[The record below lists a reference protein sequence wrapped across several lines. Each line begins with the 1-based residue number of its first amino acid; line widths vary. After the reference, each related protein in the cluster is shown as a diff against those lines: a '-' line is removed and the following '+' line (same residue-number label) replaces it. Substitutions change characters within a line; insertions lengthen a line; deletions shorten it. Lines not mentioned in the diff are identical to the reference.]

1 MEGCRLSS
9 NASGAPRPLEGLRVI
24 EMGSLVAGPFA
35 GHLLAEFGA
44 EVIKVEAPGSG
55 DELRTWRYVPPET
68 GTSLFWYFLSRNK
81 KCITLN
87 LKTPEGQDLLR
98 RLVRVSDVVVENFRP
113 GVLARW
119 NLSYDHLREVNPA
132 IIVVS
137 ISGYG
142 QTGPYRDKAGFGSS
156 AEALS
161 GIRYLTGYPDRPPVR
176 TGVALADEVAGMYA
190 AVAALMAVYYRDIR
204 GSKQGQ
210 HIDVALY
217 EAMFSFMDSLVPD
230 YDVTGV
236 IRQPAGTSLGMGAP
250 SNLYRTKDNK
260 YVHIGANNDN
270 TFRRCME
277 AIGRPDLAED
287 PRFQSNHGRVK
298 EVRFLDGVIEDWTQQ
313 HTMQEV
319 CEVMDRAG
327 VPTAPI
333 YTAEDIVKDPH
344 YRAREMLL
352 ELTVPGLGPVKFPG
366 VVPKFSLTPGRVEW
380 LGPALGEHNRDVY
393 QGLLGLSERELEG
406 LREKG
411 VI

>member
-1 MEGCRLSS
+1 M
-9 NASGAPRPLEGLRVI
+9 V

-44 EVIKVEAPGSG
+44 EVIKIEAPGAG
-55 DELRTWRYVPPET
+55 DELRKWRHVPPET
-68 GTSLFWYFLSRNK
+68 GTSLFWYFLARNK
-81 KCITLN
+81 KCVTLN
-87 LKTPEGQDLLR
+87 LRTPEGQDLLR
-98 RLVRVSDVVVENFRP
+98 RLVRVSDVVIENFRP

-119 NLSYDHLREVNPA
+119 NLAYEHLCEVNPR

-190 AVAALMAVYYRDIR
+190 AVAALMAVYYRDVR
-204 GSKQGQ
+204 GTGQGQ
-210 HIDVALY
+210 HVDVALY
-217 EAMFSFMDSLVPD
+217 EAMFSFTDSLVPD

-250 SNLYRTKDNK
+250 SNLYRTSDGK

-277 AIGRPDLAED
+277 AIGRPDLAGD
-287 PRFQSNHGRVK
+287 PRFQSSQGRLK
-298 EVRFLDGVIEDWTQQ
+298 EVKYLDSVIEEWTRR
-313 HTMQEV
+313 HTMTEV
-319 CEVMDRAG
+319 CDVMDRAG
-327 VPTAPI
+327 VPAAPI
-333 YTAEDIVKDPH
+333 YTAEDIVRDPH
-344 YRAREMLL
+344 YRARGMLL
-352 ELTVPGLGPVKFPG
+352 ELQVPGLGRVKFPG
-366 VVPKFSLTPGRVEW
+366 VVPKFSLTPGRVDW
-380 LGPALGEHNRDVY
+380 IGPALGEHNREVY
-393 QGLLGLSERELEG
+393 QGLLGLSDAELRALE
-406 LREKG
+406 EKG
-411 VI
+411 II